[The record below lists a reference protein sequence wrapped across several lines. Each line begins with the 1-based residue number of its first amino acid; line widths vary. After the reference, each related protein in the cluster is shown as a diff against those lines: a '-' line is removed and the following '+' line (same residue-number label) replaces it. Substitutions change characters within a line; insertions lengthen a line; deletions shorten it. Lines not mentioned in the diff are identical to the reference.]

1 MMSFWS
7 ILIWNAI
14 LQMNVPAG
22 GIDLDYVRS
31 NYNKAVANK
40 NLCARMI
47 EDLKPVKS
55 EPLYLAYLGGLQAI
69 WANHVVNPIAKLNTF
84 REGRKNIEKAV
95 LKEPNNVEVRF
106 IRFSIKKN
114 APFFLGYYS
123 NIKSDKDFLK
133 MHRNEITSRTVLKNI
148 DEALKD
154 F

>member
-14 LQMNVPAG
+14 LHMNVPAG
-22 GIDLDYVRS
+22 GIDLDYVRN

-84 REGRKNIEKAV
+84 REGRKNIEIAV

-106 IRFSIKKN
+106 IRFSIKKMHL
-114 APFFLGYYS
+114 FFWVTIQTS
-123 NIKSDKDFLK
+123 SQTKIFLK
-133 MHRNEITSRTVLKNI
+133 CTGMKLHLELY
-148 DEALKD
+148 
-154 F
+154 